1 MPWPIGSD
9 ASEHL
14 EMALL
19 SAGQVSVRFGG
30 LRALH
35 RVDLSLKEG
44 EILALIG
51 PNGAGKTTLI
61 NVLTRLVA
69 PEEGHVLYRGDNLLR
84 LPPHDIVRKGIAR
97 TFQNIELFP
106 RQTVLDNVLIARH
119 AHLRTGFLPQFLGS
133 RRARQEDRLAA
144 SLAAEALEFVGLG
157 KLKGQAASSLSY
169 GQRKLLELARAL
181 AADPTLLLLDEPAA
195 GLSGSEVE
203 ELMLLL
209 RAIRK
214 DRGVTILLV
223 EHVMKLVMQVSDR
236 IVVLHYGERIAEG
249 PPDAIS
255 KDPSVVE
262 AYLGRG
268 DVCFG

>member
-1 MPWPIGSD
+1 
-9 ASEHL
+9 
-14 EMALL
+14 MALL

-35 RVDLSLKEG
+35 RVDLSLNEG

-69 PEEGHVLYRGDNLLR
+69 PDEGQVLYRGEDLLR
-84 LPPHDIVRKGIAR
+84 LHSHDVVRKGIAR

-119 AHLRTGFLPQFLGS
+119 VHLKAGFLPQFLGS
-133 RRARQEDRLAA
+133 RQARQEDQLAVSRA
-144 SLAAEALEFVGLG
+144 SEALEFVGLG
-157 KLKGQAASSLSY
+157 KLRAQAASSLSY
-169 GQRKLLELARAL
+169 GQRKLIELARAL
-181 AADPTLLLLDEPAA
+181 AAEPKLLLLDEPAA

-209 RAIRK
+209 RAIRA
-214 DRGVTILLV
+214 DRGVTIFLV
-223 EHVMKLVMQVSDR
+223 EHVMKLVMRVSDR

-249 PPDAIS
+249 SPGAIS
-255 KDPSVVE
+255 KDRSVIE